1 MESISNWSSRMR
13 KKGNKAKGDSFQTET
28 INFLKARG
36 WLCDEAKPCRRLI
49 MRGGRSAWMTTK
61 EDFYGAF
68 DILALRMEKSPVLF
82 IQCTTDRGL
91 LALKKRTI
99 LEAVGGWAPG
109 RELMVATR
117 PLGSA
122 GIEFHTL
129 RDTGAWSADMG
140 GGL

>member
-1 MESISNWSSRMR
+1 MESISSWSSRMR
-13 KKGNKAKGDSFQTET
+13 RRGNKAKGDSFQTET
-28 INFLKARG
+28 IRFLEARG
-36 WLCDEAKPCRRLI
+36 WLCDEAKPSRRLI
-49 MRGGRSAWMTTK
+49 MRGGRSAWMTVK
-61 EDFYGAF
+61 EDHFHAF
-68 DILALRMEKSPVLF
+68 DILALRATKSPILL

-91 LALKKRTI
+91 LAIKKRTI

-129 RDTGAWSADMG
+129 RETGAWAADMG
-140 GGL
+140 CGL